1 MTTGE
6 ILLAIFI
13 SAVCTFMLRA
23 LPFIA
28 FNGEKTMP
36 LWLDKLGQAL
46 PAAIMA
52 VLIVYCLKD
61 VGDSLT
67 QIAIPKLVA
76 VAAVAISYKWKHN
89 TLISIAGGTI
99 LYIVL
104 LRLA

>member
-6 ILLAIFI
+6 ILLAIFV
-13 SAVCTFMLRA
+13 SAVCTFALRA

-36 LWLDKLGQAL
+36 VWLDKLGQVL

-61 VGDSLT
+61 AGTSLVC
-67 QIAIPKLVA
+67 IAIPKF
-76 VAAVAISYKWKHN
+76 AAVAVVAVSYKWKHN
-89 TLISIAGGTI
+89 TLLSIAGGTI
-99 LYIVL
+99 LYMVL